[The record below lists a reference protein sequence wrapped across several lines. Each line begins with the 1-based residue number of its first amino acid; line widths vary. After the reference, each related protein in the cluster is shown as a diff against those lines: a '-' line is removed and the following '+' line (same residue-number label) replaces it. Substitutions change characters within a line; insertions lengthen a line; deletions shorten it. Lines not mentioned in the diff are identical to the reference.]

1 MGASFW
7 PFPAHRPT
15 IFAGFVQKMRP
26 TAMMALGIGN
36 WGEGRRMR
44 LLAMR
49 GGNYLARE
57 ADEAFP
63 GKAPNSAIRFWQR
76 FMNEPNCWQP
86 MARRG
91 CAGHSALALALAH
104 TCGG

>member
-1 MGASFW
+1 
-7 PFPAHRPT
+7 
-15 IFAGFVQKMRP
+15 
-26 TAMMALGIGN
+26 MMALGIGE
-36 WGEGRRMR
+36 EGSRMR

-57 ADEAFP
+57 ADEAFQ